1 MKKQEE
7 NSHEGIK
14 WSEMGKQNVQAEKVY
29 YGICYASVTE
39 DHQKVYAKAECLV
52 HFSYTFSEKKM
63 MLVDLQGSMFKLYDP
78 EIATSKFTSD
88 TDKLYFCAGNLSYV
102 RNDNFSKAHECNKY
116 CELMG
121 LKD

>member
-1 MKKQEE
+1 M
-7 NSHEGIK
+7 
-14 WSEMGKQNVQAEKVY
+14 
-29 YGICYASVTE
+29 E
-39 DHQKVYAKAECLV
+39 DQQVV

-78 EIATSKFTSD
+78 EIATSEFPSD
-88 TDKLYFCAGNLSYV
+88 TDESYFCAGNLSRV
-102 RNDNFSKAHECNKY
+102 SIDTFFREHECNKY